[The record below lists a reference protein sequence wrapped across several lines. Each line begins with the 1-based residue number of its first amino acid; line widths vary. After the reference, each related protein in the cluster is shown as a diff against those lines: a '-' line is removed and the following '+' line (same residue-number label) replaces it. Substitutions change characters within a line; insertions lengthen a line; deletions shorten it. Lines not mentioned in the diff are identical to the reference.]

1 MSLSSDRT
9 RPLELGQSLAEV
21 QARAW
26 SRLAG
31 RWISE
36 IPVEEEVA
44 HVYEARTGGRE
55 IDL

>member
-1 MSLSSDRT
+1 MSLCSDRT
-9 RPLELGQSLAEV
+9 RSLELGQSLAEV

-31 RWISE
+31 RWVSD